1 MASKIAWN
9 QHGAQM
15 MFAAS
20 SAGDPAAL
28 QVNAQSYLQTVAMP
42 SSNGGALG
50 GKVRAQA
57 TTNATSLKTTTS
69 QVYGVEL
76 YNAAA
81 YPVYLKFFNK
91 SSAPVV
97 GTDTPVWVIGIPAG
111 GRVDIARPIGRSF
124 SAGIAYA
131 ITKLAADQDATA
143 VAADDVIGSIDYY

>member
-1 MASKIAWN
+1 MAKVNWN

-15 MFAAS
+15 MFGAS
-20 SAGDPAAL
+20 ASGDPTAL
-28 QVNAQSYLQTVAMP
+28 QVNSLNYLQTTALP
-42 SSNGGALG
+42 SSNGGTVG

-57 TTNATSLKTTTS
+57 TTNATAMKTS
-69 QVYGVEL
+69 AAQVYGVEL

-91 SSAPVV
+91 ASAPVV

-111 GRVDIARPIGRSF
+111 GRVDISRPIGRAF

-131 ITKLAADQDATA
+131 ITKLAADNDTTA
-143 VAADDVIGSIDYY
+143 VAADDLIGSIDYF